1 MIEEYCKREVRNRK
15 GEMRDEKCSILP
27 RISQIELRISKND
40 FFNELSNWYIKMNY
54 KQNKEAIKE
63 KSKKLIKT
71 CHKKKNKILKSTKE
85 KISRIGSL

>member
-40 FFNELSNWYIKMNY
+40 FFNELSN
-54 KQNKEAIKE
+54 
-63 KSKKLIKT
+63 
-71 CHKKKNKILKSTKE
+71 
-85 KISRIGSL
+85 